1 MAHYWQKALIGAG
14 LVALMA
20 LAGCSN
26 RSGGNGGGAAPTT
39 TPPTNSTAPAPKAGE
54 DHGHKP
60 SAHGGIIVPIGSDSY
75 HAEAVFEKGGVLRLF
90 MLGKDESKVLEVE
103 AQPLT
108 AYAKPEGGTEATS
121 FVLQPTPQQGD
132 KEGMTSLF
140 LGQLP
145 KELAGQRLEVTI
157 PSIRIGGERFRVGFV
172 SAPHKDEMPVS
183 DLSAEQEKKLYLT
196 PGGIYTQDD
205 IKANGNQTASQ
216 KFKDFRPKHD
226 LKPKV
231 GDKICPVTL
240 TKANPECAWVV
251 GGKKYEFCCPPCVE
265 EFVQWAKEKPS
276 EIKDPG
282 EYVKK

>member
-1 MAHYWQKALIGAG
+1 MGHYWHKALIGAG
-14 LVALMA
+14 LVALLA

-26 RSGGNGGGAAPTT
+26 QSGGNAGGAAPASPPASTATT
-39 TPPTNSTAPAPKAGE
+39 TPKPGE

-75 HAEAVFEKGGVLRLF
+75 HAEAVFEKGGTLRLF

-121 FVLQPTPQQGD
+121 FVLRPTPQQGD

-140 LGQLP
+140 LGHLP
-145 KELAGQRLEVTI
+145 RELAGQRLEVTI
-157 PSIRIGGERFRVGFV
+157 PSIRIGGERFRVGFA
-172 SAPHKDEMPVS
+172 SAPHKEDMPVS
-183 DLSAEQEKKLYLT
+183 DLSAEAEKKLYLT
-196 PGGIYTQDD
+196 PGGIYTQAD
-205 IKANGNQTASQ
+205 IQANGNQTASR
-216 KFKDFRPKHD
+216 KFKGFQPKHD

-265 EFVQWAKEKPS
+265 EFVQWAKEKPG
-276 EIKDPG
+276 EIKEPG